1 MERRSDGEKGITVSG
16 PKNKEFDDL
25 PKYLPWMTDYAR
37 HLVSDEYAK
46 DVVHLA
52 LLDAHTPTKTRPP
65 AEDEKRVKAWLWTL
79 LRFRAMGVWR
89 AKHKRCLETNVDDDV
104 NALSIAAPADWE
116 TTIENRQWLQRAL
129 DELSEEQRKLVID
142 CDIEEVSLAQLS
154 RTSGISEDTLRTR
167 LRRAHDQLRAT
178 LMGLHRGRLRTMFPF
193 FFLQRREPT
202 EARIREPWTLRI
214 RRGFWQIARQP
225 MQWGT
230 SVIAVACVLS
240 LAPGSPCAK
249 DEPLP
254 VAIAPEPVQVD
265 KVVIAADSATVL
277 PGTGQLEVTE
287 SSPATTTPSKP
298 VMKTSMVSP
307 KKNAATPNEA
317 SAVDDML
324 IVQAKAALNRRD
336 AKRALELLAEHE
348 RRFPNSPNAE
358 FREQLRRAA
367 VRMSK

>member
-1 MERRSDGEKGITVSG
+1 MSRS
-16 PKNKEFDDL
+16 KNKEFDDL
-25 PKYLPWMTDYAR
+25 PKYLPWMTDCAR
-37 HLVSDEYAK
+37 HLVSEEYAN
-46 DVVHLA
+46 DVVHSA
-52 LLDAHTPTKTRPP
+52 LLDAHTPTKPRPP

-89 AKHKRCLETNVDDDV
+89 AKHKHCLETNVEDDV
-104 NALSIAAPADWE
+104 NALAIAAPADWE
-116 TTIENRQWLQRAL
+116 RTIENRQWLQLAL
-129 DELSEEQRKLVID
+129 DELSEEQRQLVID
-142 CDIEEVSLAQLS
+142 CDIEEVSLAQLA

-167 LRRAHDQLRAT
+167 LRRAHEQLRAT
-178 LMGLHRGRLRTMFPF
+178 LVGLRRGRLRSICPF
-193 FFLQRREPT
+193 FFLRRNAPADAEN
-202 EARIREPWTLRI
+202 REPWTLRI

-265 KVVIAADSATVL
+265 KVVLAAETATVL
-277 PGTGQLEVTE
+277 PGTGQSEVTE
-287 SSPATTTPSKP
+287 AAPVTTTPSKP
-298 VMKTSMVSP
+298 AMKTSLVTP
-307 KKNAATPNEA
+307 KKKVTEQNEA
-317 SAVDDML
+317 SAVDDRL